1 MAGMALTL
9 EQPWLLLLWPLLAA
23 LLVAVALVRRPQN
36 LLGLVLR
43 LAMMTLLVLGLANP
57 VPVTPVSAPRR
68 QVILVD
74 RSASIHPEVLG
85 AVQQVVAASGAS
97 LPETIVVQFGAHP
110 ELVAD
115 PSRPADWPDL
125 TSGDQAT
132 DLAAALDLAGQ
143 LLSGGGTVL
152 LASDGAATSG
162 DTLAAAERLAAAGIT
177 VDAWPVDSA
186 PVSVDAAVE
195 AVELPETIW
204 TGEPFSVTVRL
215 YALAPTPAQL
225 EVTRDGTELAQVDL
239 TLDAGEN
246 SVDFAVVAEAEGLS
260 AFEARVTALDDGRPE
275 NDTGGGI
282 AFVRPPPN
290 VLIIARSPGAG
301 DRLRAAMAVH
311 QVQSTVQLP
320 STLPATL
327 EPLLGYEALVLMDVT
342 AEDLSFEQLA
352 TLEAFVYAQG
362 RGLIV
367 AGGQTSYSLGA
378 YQSTPL
384 ERMLPV
390 SLEQPERGERAPA
403 NLLLIIDRSGS
414 MSPLKLALVKEAAM
428 RAVEV
433 LQPSDRVGVLAF
445 DDLLEWR
452 VPLTE
457 LGQGATLR
465 GVLDSIARL
474 TSRGGTDILAPLAA
488 GMEVLSTATGGA
500 RHIVLLSDGESAV
513 GTPED
518 FERLV
523 AAGRELEITVST
535 IAVGDTADL
544 ALMENIA
551 AWGAG
556 RFHYATEPERIPQM
570 MLAETQAVRS
580 EAVQQGT
587 IRAQITQPHPLVS
600 DFNADEL
607 PPLEAYV
614 ALSERAASDAEVVLA
629 SPLDDPLLA
638 AWQYGLGRVV
648 AWTSDVGGDWSPA
661 WAGWARLGQFWA
673 QTIRY
678 ALPSP
683 SQAPIYAQAAVDG
696 RSVALTVL
704 AAGADGAG
712 LSLAT
717 GQLLL
722 ARPDGSRS
730 AVAVAQAAPGQYEAA
745 FMVEQTGAYRGLV
758 TLDKGAEH
766 WEIPVGFVTSYP
778 AEFNARQPDGEA
790 LLHQIAS
797 LTGGRIVPG
806 LPVAPEE
813 AAAAAGPQRG
823 YGPWLVLA
831 ALLFWPLDIALRR
844 RYLPWK

>member
-1 MAGMALTL
+1 MALTL
-9 EQPWLLLLWPLLAA
+9 ERPWLLLLWPLLAA
-23 LLVAVALVRRPQN
+23 LLVAVTLVRRPQN
-36 LLGLVLR
+36 LLGLGLR
-43 LAMMTLLVLGLANP
+43 LAMLTLLVVGLANP
-57 VPVTPVSAPRR
+57 VPVSPVAAPRR

-74 RSASIHPEVLG
+74 RSASLDPEALA
-85 AVQQVVAASGAS
+85 AVEQLVAASGAS
-97 LPETIVVQFGAHP
+97 LPETLVVHFAARP
-110 ELVAD
+110 ELVAN
-115 PSRPADWPDL
+115 PSRPAAWPAL
-125 TSGDQAT
+125 ATSDQAT

-143 LLSGGGTVL
+143 LLAGGGTVV
-152 LASDGAATSG
+152 LASDGAATAG
-162 DTLAAAERLAAAGIT
+162 DTLAAAERLAAAGIP
-177 VDAWPVDSA
+177 VDVWPVDSA

-215 YALAPTPAQL
+215 YALAPTPVQL
-225 EVTRDGTELAQVDL
+225 AVTRDGAPLAQIDL

-246 SVDFAVVAEAEGLS
+246 SVDFPVVAEAEGLS
-260 AFEARVTALDDGRPE
+260 AFEARVTAADDGRPE
-275 NDTGGGI
+275 NDAAGGI
-282 AFVRPPPN
+282 ALVRPPPN
-290 VLIIARSPGAG
+290 VLIIARSPDAG
-301 DRLRAAMAVH
+301 ERLQTAMTVH
-311 QVQSTVQLP
+311 QVRATVQAP
-320 STLPATL
+320 GTLPTTL
-327 EPLLGYEALVLMDVT
+327 APLLAYEALALMDVT
-342 AEDLSFEQLA
+342 AEELSFEQLA
-352 TLEAFVYAQG
+352 TLEAFVYAEG

-367 AGGQTSYSLGA
+367 IGGQTSYSLGA

-390 SLEQPERGERAPA
+390 SLEPPERSERAPA

-457 LGQGATLR
+457 LGQGANLR

-488 GMEVLSTATGGA
+488 GIEVLSTASGGA

-513 GTPED
+513 GTPDD

-523 AAGRELEITVST
+523 TAGRELDITIST

-556 RFHYATEPERIPQM
+556 RFHFANEPERIPQM

-600 DFNADEL
+600 DFVADEL
-607 PPLEAYV
+607 PQLEAYV
-614 ALSERAASDAEVVLA
+614 ALSQRAASDAEVVLA

-638 AWQYGLGRVV
+638 TWQYGLGRVV
-648 AWTSDVGGDWSPA
+648 AWTSDVGGDWSPD
-661 WAGWARLGQFWA
+661 WASWPRLGQFWA
-673 QTIRY
+673 QTVRY

-683 SQAPIYAQAAVDG
+683 SQAPIYAQATAEG
-696 RSVALTVL
+696 RRVTLTVL

-717 GQLLL
+717 GQITL
-722 ARPDGSRS
+722 AAPDGSRS
-730 AVAVAQAAPGQYEAA
+730 AVAVAQTEPGQYEAT
-745 FMVEQTGAYRGLV
+745 FTVETPGPYRGLV

-766 WEIPVGFVTSYP
+766 WETPVGFVAGYP
-778 AEFNARQPDGEA
+778 AEFSARQPDGEA
-790 LLHQIAS
+790 VLGQIAA
-797 LTGGRIVPG
+797 LTGGRVVPG
-806 LPVAPEE
+806 LPVAPQE
-813 AAAAAGPQRG
+813 ADATAGPARG

-831 ALLFWPLDIALRR
+831 ALVFWPLDIALRR